1 MTKSNHI
8 VFTTIFYPQVL
19 WEIYNNLKKFNHLDK
34 VIVWVVGDKK
44 TPLETK
50 ELCNQ
55 VCLAGLQVNYLDVE
69 YQDEWGKRFPEF
81 YSRIPY
87 NNETRRNIG
96 YLHALEHGCERL
108 ISIDDDNWPTDDD
121 FIGGHLLTG
130 TKWLKPVISEKTQFH
145 NVCEY
150 LKFDIERPIYPRG
163 FPFKLR
169 GSVNQPTYFEFNEEV
184 TVGVTAGL
192 WLREPDVDATTW
204 LNGKILGVEYTG
216 PENFVLEQNT
226 WSPVNTQNTSV
237 IRELIPAYLCIP
249 MGWDVP
255 GGKIQRYGD
264 IWGGYFLQAVMNGT
278 NYNVAFGRPLLDHR
292 RNPHNYLDDLR
303 HEFWG
308 MVLTDWL
315 LELLRSSFKPTDRDI
330 CDRIE
335 HLADFLMSDGI
346 NQIPQWCT
354 SEVKGFIEY
363 TAGNLSAWADV
374 CRQVR

>member
-8 VFTTIFYPQVL
+8 VFTTIFYPEVL
-19 WEIYNNLKKFNHLDK
+19 WAIFNNIEKFNHLND
-34 VIVWVVGDKK
+34 VIIWVVGDKK
-44 TPLETK
+44 TPYETK
-50 ELCNQ
+50 ELC
-55 VCLAGLQVNYLDVE
+55 VKVSEKGLEVNYLDID
-69 YQDEWGKRFPEF
+69 YQDDWGKKNPHF

-130 TKWLKPVISEKTQFH
+130 STWVKPLISEEDQFH

-150 LKFDIERPIYPRG
+150 LEFDVKRAIYPRG

-169 GSVNQPTYFEFNEEV
+169 GSVNQPTSFESNEEII
-184 TVGVTAGL
+184 VGVTAGL
-192 WLREPDVDATTW
+192 WLKEPDVDATTW

-216 PENFVLEQNT
+216 PENFVLHQNT

-237 IRELIPAYLCIP
+237 IRELVPAYLCIP

-264 IWGGYFLQAVMNGT
+264 IWGGYFLQAVMSGT
-278 NYNVAFGRPLLDHR
+278 NYNVAFGRPLVDHR

-308 MVLTDWL
+308 MILTDWL
-315 LELLRSSFKPTDRDI
+315 LELLRSNFKPTERDV
-330 CDRIE
+330 CDRID
-335 HLADFLMSDGI
+335 HLADFLMSVGAS
-346 NQIPQWCT
+346 QLPSWCT

-363 TAGNLSAWADV
+363 TAGNLSTWSHV
-374 CRQVR
+374 CRQLR